1 MSAANLVTS
10 LRALLVAVVAAFAL
24 RPTSTRAIE
33 IAIVVAAIATALDG
47 VDGWV
52 ARRTGTAT
60 AFGARFD
67 MEVDALL
74 ILILSILVW
83 RYGKAGAW
91 VTLSGLLRYLF
102 IAAGWIL
109 PWMRAPLRSTL
120 RGKAICVIQIG
131 GLLVAL
137 LPAVPPPVSS
147 AIAAVSLVTL
157 CFSFVVDTLW
167 LYRCSG

>member
-1 MSAANLVTS
+1 MSPANLVTS
-10 LRALLVAVVAAFAL
+10 LRALLVVVVAAFGL
-24 RPTSTRAIE
+24 RPASTRSIG
-33 IAIVVAAIATALDG
+33 IAIVVAAIVTALDG

-52 ARRTGTAT
+52 ARRTSAAT

-83 RYGKAGAW
+83 KHGKAGAW
-91 VTLSGLLRYLF
+91 VTVSGLLRYLF

-109 PWMRAPLRSTL
+109 PWMRTPLRSTL

-137 LPAVPPPVSS
+137 LPAVQPPTSS
-147 AIAAVSLVTL
+147 AIAAVSLVAL
-157 CFSFVVDTLW
+157 CFSFFVDTLW